1 MRLVRRAGAAA
12 ALAVLAACAT
22 KGQVDRLIVDLTTL
36 RIETARRDSAR
47 AAALAQ
53 VISLNQRIMDSL
65 AAGRQAIR
73 LVENRL
79 STDMTEIARQL
90 LMVQELTGQSQAR
103 LSQLKAQLDARAEQA
118 EAAGPPA
125 PVSAADSARGAG
137 AAPAPPT
144 ASADQMYQSAR
155 QMQLRGSLS
164 TARQAYR
171 DFLRAYPGHAL
182 VPNAVL
188 YIGDTFATE
197 APDSAAAYYDQVITQ
212 APRSAQ
218 APTALYKLA
227 LLEERR
233 GKTADARRHYERLL
247 RDFPRADEAD
257 LARDRLANLRP

>member
-12 ALAVLAACAT
+12 ALALLAACAT

-36 RIETARRDSAR
+36 RVETARRDSAR

-53 VISLNQRIMDSL
+53 VISLNRRIMDSL

-73 LVENRL
+73 LVETRL
-79 STDMTEIARQL
+79 SADLTEVARQL

-118 EAAGPPA
+118 QAAGPPVA
-125 PVSAADSARGAG
+125 GADTAGGAG
-137 AAPAPPT
+137 AAPAAPT
-144 ASADQMYQSAR
+144 VSADQMYQSAR
-155 QMQLRGSLS
+155 SMQLRGSLS

-171 DFLRAYPGHAL
+171 DFLRAYPSHAL
-182 VPNAVL
+182 APNAML
-188 YIGDTFATE
+188 YIGDTFAET
-197 APDSAAAYYDQVITQ
+197 PDSAAYYYDQVMAQ

-233 GKTADARRHYERLL
+233 GKSADARRHYERLL
-247 RDFPRADEAD
+247 REYPRADEAD

>member
-12 ALAVLAACAT
+12 ALALLAACAT

-36 RIETARRDSAR
+36 RVETARRDSAR

-73 LVENRL
+73 LVETRL
-79 STDMTEIARQL
+79 SADLTEVARQL

-118 EAAGPPA
+118 QAAGPPV
-125 PVSAADSARGAG
+125 PVPGADTARGAG
-137 AAPAPPT
+137 AEPAAPT
-144 ASADQMYQSAR
+144 VSADQMYQSAR
-155 QMQLRGSLS
+155 SMQLRGSLS

-171 DFLRAYPGHAL
+171 DFLRAYPSHAL
-182 VPNAVL
+182 APNAML
-188 YIGDTFATE
+188 YIGDTFAET
-197 APDSAAAYYDQVITQ
+197 PDSAAYYFDQVMAQ

-247 RDFPRADEAD
+247 REYPRADEAD

>member
-12 ALAVLAACAT
+12 ALAVLGACAT
-22 KGQVDRLIVDLTTL
+22 KGQVDRLIVDLTTF

-118 EAAGPPA
+118 EAAGPPV
-125 PVSAADSARGAG
+125 PGADTARGAG
-137 AAPAPPT
+137 AAAPT

-155 QMQLRGSLS
+155 SMQLRGSLS

-171 DFLRAYPGHAL
+171 DFLRVYPGHAL
-182 VPNAVL
+182 APNAWL

-197 APDSAAAYYDQVITQ
+197 APDSAAAYYDQVISQ
-212 APRSAQ
+212 APRTAQ

-247 RDFPRADEAD
+247 REYPRADEAD
-257 LARDRLANLRP
+257 LAQGRLANLRP

>member
-12 ALAVLAACAT
+12 ALALLGACAT

-36 RIETARRDSAR
+36 RVETARRDSAR

-65 AAGRQAIR
+65 AAGRQAVR
-73 LVENRL
+73 LVETRL
-79 STDMTEIARQL
+79 SADLTEIARQL

-118 EAAGPPA
+118 QAAGPPV
-125 PVSAADSARGAG
+125 PGADTVGG
-137 AAPAPPT
+137 AAPAAPT
-144 ASADQMYQSAR
+144 VSADQMYQSAR
-155 QMQLRGSLS
+155 SMQLRGSLS

-171 DFLRAYPGHAL
+171 DFLRAYPSHAL
-182 VPNAVL
+182 APNAML
-188 YIGDTFATE
+188 YIGDTFAET
-197 APDSAAAYYDQVITQ
+197 PDSAAFYFDQVMAQ

-247 RDFPRADEAD
+247 REYPRADEAD